1 MNLNVFSDS
10 SYNRDLAKH
19 GKSYAT
25 KAEYLMR
32 KELHDKAL
40 EDVIEHNQK
49 EGQTWIKAVNKF
61 SDMTDTEL
69 KRFFGSLDA
78 SLQTEKLELP
88 EYPTNDLLQ
97 QGSQYVDWRS
107 IMSPVK
113 NQG

>member
-1 MNLNVFSDS
+1 
-10 SYNRDLAKH
+10 
-19 GKSYAT
+19 
-25 KAEYLMR
+25 MR

-40 EDVIEHNQK
+40 EEVIEHNQMK
-49 EGQTWIKAVNKF
+49 GQTWFKAVNKF
-61 SDMTDTEL
+61 SDMTASEF

-78 SLQTEKLELP
+78 SLQTEKLELS

-107 IMSPVK
+107 IMSPVR